1 MVDNDDKL
9 PWTETFVKSTK
20 NNCTI
25 DLNDE
30 SKPYV
35 TRGIVKRKHI
45 HHCQKNNRTFFY
57 MDTGYFGNFK
67 SIANPSGKKKWHRIV
82 KNELQKSTIEDWPSD
97 RWDKLVQSDP
107 RLAWTGWKKQGS
119 KILLVLPNPKSC
131 NFFGIEFESWKQKT
145 IEEIKKKTN
154 KPIVIRKKGSR
165 GDRSTYSIYDALD
178 EDIFATVT
186 FNSIAAME
194 SIAYGIPAFVTVPCA
209 AWPLAS
215 RDLENI
221 NTPYYPD
228 PELVKQQCYSLAYG
242 QFTHEEIANGTAWKI
257 LNKK

>member
-1 MVDNDDKL
+1 MVEDDDKL
-9 PWTETFVKSTK
+9 PWTETFVRSTK
-20 NNCTI
+20 NNCTV

-45 HHCQKNNRTFFY
+45 QQCQKNNRTFFY

-67 SIANPSGKKKWHRIV
+67 SNENPSGKKKWHRIV
-82 KNELQKSTIEDWPSD
+82 KNELQKSTIENWPSD
-97 RWDKLVQSDP
+97 RWDKLVQNDP
-107 RLAWTGWKKQGS
+107 KLNWPGWKKQGS

-131 NFFGIEFESWKQKT
+131 NFFGIDFETWKENT
-145 IEEIKKKTN
+145 INEIKKKTD

-165 GDRSTYSIYDALD
+165 GDRNTYSIYNALD
-178 EDIFATVT
+178 DDIFATVT

-194 SIAYGIPAFVTVPCA
+194 SIAYGVPAFVAVPCA

-215 RDLENI
+215 ADLENI
-221 NTPYYPD
+221 NHPYYPD
-228 PELVKQQCYSLAYG
+228 PELIKKQCYSLAYG
-242 QFTHEEIANGTAWKI
+242 QFTHEEISNGTAWKI